1 MIALAVSMANCCL
14 SCLVAHGAAFIE
26 ASAAMIQRD
35 PVGRIGSPKAS
46 RSAPPSWTSGV
57 VPDLDRA
64 ARPDN
69 GRVARGQSL
78 GVSAPRRGG
87 S

>member
-35 PVGRIGSPKAS
+35 PVGQDRVAQGLAQ
-46 RSAPPSWTSGV
+46 
-57 VPDLDRA
+57 RA
-64 ARPDN
+64 AILDFGRGTRP
-69 GRVARGQSL
+69 G
-78 GVSAPRRGG
+78 
-87 S
+87 